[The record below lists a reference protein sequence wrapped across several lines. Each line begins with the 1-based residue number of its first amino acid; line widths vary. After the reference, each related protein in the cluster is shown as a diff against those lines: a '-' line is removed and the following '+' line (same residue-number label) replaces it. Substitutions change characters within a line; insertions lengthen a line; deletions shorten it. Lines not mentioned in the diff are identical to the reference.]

1 MEYQADLSQHQE
13 YVPDPAQQS
22 SASQFLA
29 EYVPGPILQSSAHE
43 YLQEFLSGI
52 AQEEKEE
59 GERGNSEAAAA
70 ETGDGEPEK
79 SHIEDCDSEGP
90 QDAEISATSS
100 QHELGDVS
108 NSSGALFE
116 TPKKTIGP
124 KKLRVDF
131 SPKKSAEHPISL
143 ETQIQ
148 QVQDVIKQLK
158 GNAVNE
164 AKEQEAHFK
173 KKYAEFENSGRK
185 IETSEKETRENYLKD
200 KQKAKEISNSKATEF
215 DNHGKLLIKVTAV
228 DAEYKKL
235 HQELDESSAALK
247 EYKKQL
253 EDAEA
258 KSEIS
263 KKALEEIHV
272 EQKNVSFINDLFF
285 KNKTTCIFTA

>member
-22 SASQFLA
+22 SAPQFLA
-29 EYVPGPILQSSAHE
+29 EYVPGPVLQSSAHE

-59 GERGNSEAAAA
+59 GERGNSKAAAA
-70 ETGDGEPEK
+70 ETGDGELEN
-79 SHIEDCDSEGP
+79 SHLQDCDSEGP

-108 NSSGALFE
+108 ESSGALFE
-116 TPKKTIGP
+116 TPKKIAGP

-131 SPKKSAEHPISL
+131 SPKKSAEHPIPI

-148 QVQDVIKQLK
+148 QVEAVIKQLK
-158 GNAVNE
+158 GNEANE

-173 KKYAEFENSGRK
+173 KKYAELENSGRK
-185 IETSEKETRENYLKD
+185 IETSEKETKENYLKN

-215 DNHGKLLIKVTAV
+215 DNNGKLIIKVTAV

-235 HQELDESSAALK
+235 HQELDESIAALK

-258 KSEIS
+258 NSEIS
-263 KKALEEIHV
+263 KKALEEIHA
-272 EQKNVSFINDLFF
+272 EQKNVSFVNDLFF
-285 KNKTTCIFTA
+285 MDKT